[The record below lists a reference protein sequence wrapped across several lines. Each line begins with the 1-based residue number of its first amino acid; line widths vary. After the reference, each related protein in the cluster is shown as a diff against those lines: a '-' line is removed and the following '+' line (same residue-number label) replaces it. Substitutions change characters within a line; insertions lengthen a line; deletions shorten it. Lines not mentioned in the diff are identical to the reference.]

1 MDTSIT
7 AIIQDCHLASKEDR
21 LDFPQILAALHQAG
35 IEGYLVDYR
44 RSTKTYYLPDGEN
57 LELPSPVVEAT
68 ISEHFNAATV
78 EQAVREAQTKAAGY
92 TYKGF
97 CTKVMQAGCAG
108 YIVSI
113 LGRRVVYFGRT
124 AETHVEHFPTG
135 K

>member
-1 MDTSIT
+1 MDASVT
-7 AIIQDCHLASKEDR
+7 AIIHDCHLASEEDR

-35 IEGYLVDYR
+35 VEGYLVDYR
-44 RSTKTYYLPDGEN
+44 RSTKTYYLPDGES

-68 ISEHFNAATV
+68 ISAHFEAKIV
-78 EQAVREAQTKAAGY
+78 EAAVREAQTKAPGY

-97 CTKVMQAGCAG
+97 CAKVMQAGCAG

-124 AETHVEHFPTG
+124 AETHVEHFPLG

>member
-7 AIIQDCHLASKEDR
+7 ATIHDCHLASEEDR

-35 IEGYLVDYR
+35 VEGYMVDYR
-44 RSTKTYYLPDGEN
+44 RLIKTYYLPDGES
-57 LELPSPVVEAT
+57 LELPSHDTDAKVSTVFDVT
-68 ISEHFNAATV
+68 TV
-78 EQAVREAQTKAAGY
+78 EQAVREAQTKAPGY

-97 CTKVMQAGCAG
+97 CVKVMQAGCAG

-124 AETHVEHFPTG
+124 AETHVEHFSSG

>member
-1 MDTSIT
+1 MDASVT
-7 AIIQDCHLASKEDR
+7 AIIHDCHLASEEDR
-21 LDFPQILAALHQAG
+21 LDFPQILIALHQAG
-35 IEGYLVDYR
+35 VEGYMVDFR
-44 RSTKTYYLPDGEN
+44 RSTKTYYLSDGES
-57 LELPSPVVEAT
+57 LELSSPDSDVKVSALFDASTVEA
-68 ISEHFNAATV
+68 
-78 EQAVREAQTKAAGY
+78 AVREAQTKAPGY

-97 CTKVMQAGCAG
+97 CAKVMQAGCAG

>member
-1 MDTSIT
+1 MDASIT
-7 AIIQDCHLASKEDR
+7 AIIHDCHLASEEDR
-21 LDFPQILAALHQAG
+21 LDFPQILTALHQAG
-35 IEGYLVDYR
+35 VEGYMVDFR
-44 RSTKTYYLPDGEN
+44 RSTKTYYLSDGES
-57 LELPSPVVEAT
+57 LELSSPDSDVKVSALFDASTVEA
-68 ISEHFNAATV
+68 
-78 EQAVREAQTKAAGY
+78 AVREAQTKAPGY

-97 CTKVMQAGCAG
+97 CAKVMQAGCAG

>member
-1 MDTSIT
+1 MDASII
-7 AIIQDCHLASKEDR
+7 AIIQDCHLASEEDR
-21 LDFPQILAALHQAG
+21 LDFPQILAALHRAG
-35 IEGYLVDYR
+35 VEGYLVDYR

-57 LELPSPVVEAT
+57 LELPSPVFEIT
-68 ISEHFNAATV
+68 ISAHFDATTV
-78 EQAVREAQTKAAGY
+78 EHAVREAQTKAAGY

-97 CTKVMQAGCAG
+97 CAKVMQAGCAG

-124 AETHVEHFPTG
+124 AEIHIEHFPSG

>member
-1 MDTSIT
+1 MDASVT
-7 AIIQDCHLASKEDR
+7 AIIHDCHLASEEDR

-35 IEGYLVDYR
+35 VEGYIVDYR
-44 RSTKTYYLPDGEN
+44 RSTKTYYQPDSES
-57 LELPSPVVEAT
+57 LELSFPDMSVEMSPDFDAAAVEA
-68 ISEHFNAATV
+68 
-78 EQAVREAQTKAAGY
+78 AVREARTKAPGY

-97 CTKVMQAGCAG
+97 CAKVMQAGCAG

>member
-1 MDTSIT
+1 MDASIT
-7 AIIQDCHLASKEDR
+7 AIIHDCHLASEEDR

-35 IEGYLVDYR
+35 VEGYMVDFR
-44 RSTKTYYLPDGEN
+44 RSTKTYYHPDGES
-57 LELPSPVVEAT
+57 LELPSPDINIKVSAVFDAAVIEA
-68 ISEHFNAATV
+68 
-78 EQAVREAQTKAAGY
+78 AVREAQTKAPGY

-97 CTKVMQAGCAG
+97 CAKVMQAGCAG

-124 AETHVEHFPTG
+124 AETHVEHFPSG